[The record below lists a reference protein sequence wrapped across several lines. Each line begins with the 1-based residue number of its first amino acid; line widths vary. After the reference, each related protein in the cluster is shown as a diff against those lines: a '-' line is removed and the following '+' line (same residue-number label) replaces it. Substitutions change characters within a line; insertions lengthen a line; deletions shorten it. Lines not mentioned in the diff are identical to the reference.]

1 MEGEEITMQGA
12 NDQQIRENIANIRTS
27 LWNINEGIRQSKD
40 SVVEEYRSAI
50 GADKDH
56 FESLTQADQQL
67 MNPQAYQAL
76 QNYNALEGVVET
88 LNRVNGDLMDYSG
101 QIEHQAL
108 SKKPEK
114 PVHLEQEY
122 DNGPTRQ
129 NLSP

>member
-12 NDQQIRENIANIRTS
+12 NDQQIRENIANIRTF

-50 GADKDH
+50 GADKEQ
-56 FESLTQADQQL
+56 FESLTQADQQH

-76 QNYNALEGVVET
+76 QNYNALEGVIES

-101 QIEHQAL
+101 QLEHQRL
-108 SKKPEK
+108 EQKPE
-114 PVHLEQEY
+114 VNVQLEQTY
-122 DNGPTRQ
+122 DDGPTRQ